1 MDGGGWRPR
10 LTGVEVE
17 ALQRHGAGGESD
29 VLQHLLLQ
37 ARGGAAH
44 ALRLPFGREEICP
57 RVTTTHT

>member
-1 MDGGGWRPR
+1 MGG

-17 ALQRHGAGGESD
+17 ALQRDGAGCEAD
-29 VLQHLLLQ
+29 VLQHPLLQ

-57 RVTTTHT
+57 QITMGGTQTKG